1 MGDENKKPDA
11 PPEPQSGYLPKKIV
25 YAIVAIAIMLLAF
38 VLIAKFS
45 FNVDLLN
52 PVSGEMSLVQRQPAT
67 GQVAGITGVTTAVAL
82 SQIEPEG
89 TEDYNLQY
97 LMLQDNIQKENR
109 QYSTVS
115 SINKTANDTAKN
127 AINNV
132 R

>member
-1 MGDENKKPDA
+1 MGDENKKPDT
-11 PPEPQSGYLPKKIV
+11 PPEPQSGFPQKKIV
-25 YAIVAIAIMLLAF
+25 FAFIAIAIILLAV

-52 PVSGEMSLVQRQPAT
+52 PASGEMSLVQRQAIGIP
-67 GQVAGITGVTTAVAL
+67 VASIIGVTTSVAL
-82 SQIEPEG
+82 SQTEPEG

-97 LMLQDNIQKENR
+97 LMLQDNMQKENR

-115 SINKTANDTAKN
+115 SMNKTANDTAKN

>member
-11 PPEPQSGYLPKKIV
+11 PPEPPSGYPLKKIV
-25 YAIVAIAIMLLAF
+25 YAIIAIAIMFLAVVF
-38 VLIAKFS
+38 IAKFS

-52 PVSGEMSLVQRQPAT
+52 PASGEMSLVQRQPAT
-67 GQVAGITGVTTAVAL
+67 GQVAGITGVTTAVTL
-82 SQIEPEG
+82 LQSEPAG

-97 LMLQDNIQKENR
+97 LMMQEKVQDENR

-127 AINNV
+127 SINNV

>member
-11 PPEPQSGYLPKKIV
+11 PPGPQPGFPQKKIV
-25 YAIVAIAIMLLAF
+25 YAIIAIAIILLAV

-45 FNVDLLN
+45 LNVDLLN
-52 PVSGEMSLVQRQPAT
+52 PASGEMSLVQRQAT
-67 GQVAGITGVTTAVAL
+67 GIPVASITGVTTAVAL

-97 LMLQDNIQKENR
+97 LMLQDNMQKENR

-115 SINKTANDTAKN
+115 SVNKTANDTAKN
-127 AINNV
+127 AVNNV

>member
-1 MGDENKKPDA
+1 MEEREKKPDA
-11 PPEPQSGYLPKKIV
+11 GTTSGSPQKIV
-25 YAIVAIAIMLLAF
+25 YVVIAVAIVILAV
-38 VLIAKFS
+38 VLVAKFG
-45 FNVDLLN
+45 FNRDLLN
-52 PVSGEMSLVQRQPAT
+52 PAGGQMSLVQRQPAT

-97 LMLQDNIQKENR
+97 LMLQDNMQKENR